1 MKDFFKLGLSL
12 RDWYFIL
19 VWLVAIALIGLNEA
33 GYGAIAYLPL
43 MLLEVWLVKNAYGE
57 EKTGE

>member
-1 MKDFFKLGLSL
+1 MKAQFKMLNKSE
-12 RDWYFIL
+12 WYFIL
-19 VWLVAIALIGLNEA
+19 VWLVAIVLIWLTGI

-57 EKTGE
+57 EKPSE